1 MKPIRIFRHIDCEG
15 PGYLAEVLDRKGVP
29 HELIAIDLDEPVPA
43 NLDDVSALVFM
54 GGPMS
59 VNDALPW
66 IAEELALIRRAASLG
81 LPLLGHCLGG
91 QLISKALGADVRAN
105 PVQEIGW
112 HSVRPVRSAGSE
124 EWLKDLPASFEAY
137 HWHGETFDLP
147 AGAVPL
153 LASRYCANQAYALG
167 NVLAFQCH
175 IEVTEAMVREWARRY
190 AAEIAEP
197 TESVQDAAAMT
208 VDLERRAG
216 ILNRLADMLYERWLA
231 GLSVV

>member
-15 PGYLAEVLDRKGVP
+15 PGYLAEVLDRRAVP
-29 HELIAIDLDEPVPA
+29 YEIIAIDMDAPVPA
-43 NLDDVSALVFM
+43 SLDNVSALVFM

-59 VNDALPW
+59 ANDTLPW
-66 IAEELALIRRAASLG
+66 IGEELALIRRAASLG

-91 QLISKALGADVRAN
+91 QLISKALGAEVRAN
-105 PVQEIGW
+105 LVKEIGW
-112 HSVRPVRSAGSE
+112 HPVWPVHSAGAE
-124 EWLKDLPASFEAY
+124 HWLKDLPASFEAY

-153 LASRYCANQAYALG
+153 LASRHCTNQAYGLG
-167 NVLAFQCH
+167 NILAFQCH
-175 IEVTEAMVREWARRY
+175 VEVTGAMVREWARRY

-208 VDLERRAG
+208 ADLDRRAG
-216 ILNRLADMLYERWLA
+216 ILNRHADMLYERWLA
-231 GLSVV
+231 GLSVA